1 MRKTT
6 FSLILFTLASTLA
19 ISVASAG
26 SVRYK
31 WRDTE
36 GNLHYSDSLPADANT
51 LGYDVVNA
59 QGILV
64 KRVAPALSVDQ
75 RVAAKAEAATALSAE
90 AEAERQSR
98 DDQQLLAANPTEA
111 DLLSSQRQQIEMIEL
126 NVKSLQ
132 TALQS
137 LERTLTDL
145 LGRAAE
151 EEREGKPVT
160 AKLAAQIADIR
171 SKIDTQHK
179 HLSRQEADK
188 EKTAQGFSAELA
200 HYRAL
205 RERYK
210 QH

>member
-51 LGYDVVNA
+51 LGYDVVNT
-59 QGILV
+59 QGILI
-64 KRVAPALSVDQ
+64 KRVAPAMSADQ
-75 RVAAKAEAATALSAE
+75 RVAAKAEEASARSAE

-111 DLLSSQRQQIEMIEL
+111 DLLSSQKQQIEMIEL

-151 EEREGKPVT
+151 QEREGKPVS

-171 SKIDTQHK
+171 SKIDAQHK
-179 HLSRQEADK
+179 QLSRQETEK
-188 EKTAQGFSAELA
+188 EKTTQGFSAELE

>member
-6 FSLILFTLASTLA
+6 FSLILVMLASTLA

-26 SVRYK
+26 NVRYK

-36 GNLHYSDSLPADANT
+36 GNLHYSDSLPADANS

-59 QGILV
+59 QGILI
-64 KRVAPALSVDQ
+64 KRVAPAMSADQ
-75 RVAAKAEAATALSAE
+75 RVAANAEAATARSAE

-98 DDQQLLAANPTEA
+98 EDQQLLAANPTEA
-111 DLLSSQRQQIEMIEL
+111 DLLSAQSQQIEMIEL
-126 NVKSLQ
+126 NVKGLQ

-151 EEREGKPVT
+151 QEREGKPVS
-160 AKLAAQIADIR
+160 AKLASQIADIR
-171 SKIDTQHK
+171 SKIDAQHK
-179 HLSRQEADK
+179 QLSRQETDK
-188 EKTAQGFSAELA
+188 QKTTQGFSAELE

>member
-6 FSLILFTLASTLA
+6 FGLILLTLASTLA
-19 ISVASAG
+19 VSVASAG

-31 WRDTE
+31 WRDTQ
-36 GNLHYSDSLPADANT
+36 GNLHYSDGLPADANA
-51 LGYDVVNA
+51 LGYDIVNG
-59 QGILV
+59 QGVLI
-64 KRVAPALSVDQ
+64 KRVPPAMSPDQ
-75 RVAAKAEAATALSAE
+75 RAAAKVEEATARSTE

-111 DLLSSQRQQIEMIEL
+111 DLLNSQHQQIEMIDL
-126 NVKSLQ
+126 QVKSLQ

-145 LGRAAE
+145 LGRAADQ
-151 EEREGKPVT
+151 EREGKPVS
-160 AKLAAQIADIR
+160 AKLNTQIADVR
-171 SKIDTQHK
+171 SKIDGQHK
-179 HLSRQEADK
+179 QLSRQETEK
-188 EKTAQGFSAELA
+188 ETTTQGFSAEVE